1 MNLRQ
6 RYWLMSALLVLMALG
21 SQRARG
27 QEVPMGSSADR
38 NPAVVG
44 SPHAGGLGAS
54 VVPPTDLSSQ
64 DAAYWLRQGNQLQ
77 RAGRESDAL
86 QAYLRATQ
94 TPVPGAAGANQSS
107 GSTGPAGAAD
117 AEARA
122 KAWLN
127 IALLHV
133 SQASLA
139 IDELDA
145 LRVGSLRGVRSDAA
159 RQVGAQRHRAYRA
172 ASEALGIEVPSVPVA
187 PVAPS
192 AAQAAQLNPSTPP
205 TQAFEPYTVDRWIA
219 LPKRASVRPS
229 TSASSGRSAVVEPIT
244 ESPLPPAPQVE
255 RLQGFPPA
263 AGR

>member
-1 MNLRQ
+1 
-6 RYWLMSALLVLMALG
+6 
-21 SQRARG
+21 
-27 QEVPMGSSADR
+27 MGSSAER
-38 NPAVVG
+38 NPVG
-44 SPHAGGLGAS
+44 LGGPHAVGPNVAVGHS
-54 VVPPTDLSSQ
+54 TDPSSQ
-64 DAAYWLRQGNQLQ
+64 DATYWFRQGNQLQ

-94 TPVPGAAGANQSS
+94 TPVPGDSGVQQTS
-107 GSTGPAGAAD
+107 GSTGPGGPAD
-117 AEARA
+117 AEARG

-145 LRVGSLRGVRSDAA
+145 LRVSSLRSVRSDAA

-172 ASEALGIEVPSVPVA
+172 ANEVLGIEVPSVPVA
-187 PVAPS
+187 PVAPA

-229 TSASSGRSAVVEPIT
+229 PSASSGRSAVVEPIT